1 MSKVCSYVS
10 VEVPIALKEL
20 EVKLKHPFDSNKF
33 SQLWES
39 AREQV
44 PTLQNGFPC

>member
-1 MSKVCSYVS
+1 MGKVGSYVS
-10 VEVPIALKEL
+10 VEVPVALKEL
-20 EVKLKHPFDSNKF
+20 GMKLKHHFYSNKL

>member
-1 MSKVCSYVS
+1 MGKVGSCVS
-10 VEVPIALKEL
+10 MEVPIALKEL
-20 EVKLKHPFDSNKF
+20 GVKLKHPLI
-33 SQLWES
+33 QVWEN